1 MTITES
7 MLIANEYIE
16 NNIVF
21 EVPQQLFLEPNGR
34 NLYNQLIRNQ
44 IPVNTY
50 GVYLW
55 ENTHTGEII
64 YIGMAGKIKTNGQ
77 LGSHSIENRLIA
89 TRGKVNGRDVLTN
102 DYVNN
107 FMINRN
113 VNSLTF
119 HVLKTNVQTP
129 PSYLEAVLLY
139 NFYSQNGVLPI
150 LNNSF

>member
-21 EVPQQLFLEPNGR
+21 EVPQQLFLQPNGR

-44 IPVNTY
+44 IPLNTY

-55 ENTHTGEII
+55 ENTETREIV
-64 YIGMAGKIKTNGQ
+64 YIGMAGKVKTNGQ

-107 FMINRN
+107 FMLNRN
-113 VNSLTF
+113 INSLTF
-119 HVLKTNVQTP
+119 HVLKTNLQTP

-139 NFYSQNGVLPI
+139 NYYTQNGVLPI
-150 LNNSF
+150 LNSAF

>member
-55 ENTHTGEII
+55 ENTQTGEIV

-77 LGSHSIENRLIA
+77 LGSHSIENRLVA
-89 TRGKVNGRDVLTN
+89 TRGRIDGIDILTN
-102 DYVNN
+102 NYVNN
-107 FMINRN
+107 FMQVNN

>member
-21 EVPQQLFLEPNGR
+21 EVPQQLFLQPNGR

-55 ENTHTGEII
+55 ENTETGEII

-77 LGSHSIENRLIA
+77 LGSHSIENRLTA
-89 TRGKVNGRDVLTN
+89 SRGKENGKDIQSN
-102 DYVNN
+102 DYVNR
-107 FMINRN
+107 FMLNGNI
-113 VNSLTF
+113 NSLTF
-119 HVLKTNVQTP
+119 HILETNEQTP

-139 NFYSQNGVLPI
+139 NYYNKNKVLPV

>member
-21 EVPQQLFLEPNGR
+21 EVPQQLFLQPNGR

-44 IPVNTY
+44 IPLNTY

-55 ENTHTGEII
+55 GNTETGEIL
-64 YIGMAGKIKTNGQ
+64 YIGMAGKVKTNGQ

-102 DYVNN
+102 DYLFNYMQNN
-107 FMINRN
+107 N
-113 VNSLTF
+113 VASLAF
-119 HVLKTNVQTP
+119 YVFKTNAQTP
-129 PSYLEAVLLY
+129 PSYLEAILLY

>member
-7 MLIANEYIE
+7 ILIANEYIE

-21 EVPQQLFLEPNGR
+21 EVPQQLFLQPNGR

-44 IPVNTY
+44 IPLNTY

-55 ENTHTGEII
+55 INTETGEIL
-64 YIGMAGKIKTNGQ
+64 YIGMAGKVKTNGQ

-102 DYVNN
+102 DYLFNYMQNN
-107 FMINRN
+107 N
-113 VNSLTF
+113 VASLTF
-119 HVLKTNVQTP
+119 YVFKTNALTP
-129 PSYLEAVLLY
+129 PAYLEAILLY

-150 LNNSF
+150 FNNSF

>member
-21 EVPQQLFLEPNGR
+21 EVPQQLFLQPNGR

-55 ENTHTGEII
+55 ENTETGEII

-77 LGSHSIENRLIA
+77 LGSHSIENRLVA
-89 TRGKVNGRDVLTN
+89 TRGRIDGIDILTN
-102 DYVNN
+102 NYVNN
-107 FMINRN
+107 FMQVNN

-129 PSYLEAVLLY
+129 PSYLEAILLY
-139 NFYSQNGVLPI
+139 KYYNKNKVLPV

>member
-21 EVPQQLFLEPNGR
+21 EVPQQLFLQPNGR

-55 ENTHTGEII
+55 ENTQTGEIV

-77 LGSHSIENRLIA
+77 LGSHSIENRLVA
-89 TRGKVNGRDVLTN
+89 TRGRIDGIDILTN
-102 DYVNN
+102 NYVNN
-107 FMINRN
+107 FMQVNN

>member
-1 MTITES
+1 MHS
-7 MLIANEYIE
+7 ANPYIE

-21 EVPQQLFLEPNGR
+21 EVPQQLFMQPNGR

-55 ENTHTGEII
+55 ENTQTGEIV

-113 VNSLTF
+113 INSLTF
-119 HVLKTNVQTP
+119 HVLKTNIQTP
-129 PSYLEAVLLY
+129 PSYLEAILLY

>member
-21 EVPQQLFLEPNGR
+21 EVSQQLFLQPNGR

-55 ENTHTGEII
+55 ENTQTGEIV

-113 VNSLTF
+113 MNSLTF

-129 PSYLEAVLLY
+129 PSYLEAILLY

>member
-1 MTITES
+1 MTIAEI

-21 EVPQQLFLEPNGR
+21 DVPQQLFLQPNGR

-55 ENTHTGEII
+55 ENTETGEVL
-64 YIGMAGKIKTNGQ
+64 YIGMAGKVKTNGQ

-89 TRGKVNGRDVLTN
+89 TRGKVNGRDILTN
-102 DYVNN
+102 DYLFNYMQNN
-107 FMINRN
+107 N
-113 VNSLTF
+113 VASLTF
-119 HVLKTNVQTP
+119 YVFKTNAQTP
-129 PSYLEAVLLY
+129 PSYLEAILLY

-150 LNNSF
+150 FNNSF

>member
-21 EVPQQLFLEPNGR
+21 EVPQQLFLQPNGR
-34 NLYNQLIRNQ
+34 ILYNQLIRNQ

-55 ENTHTGEII
+55 ENTQTGEII
-64 YIGMAGKIKTNGQ
+64 YIGMAGKVKTNGQ
-77 LGSHSIENRLIA
+77 LGSHSIENRLVA
-89 TRGKVNGRDVLTN
+89 SRGRIDGIDILTN
-102 DYVNN
+102 NYVNN
-107 FMINRN
+107 FMQVNN

-119 HVLKTNVQTP
+119 HVLKTNAQTP
-129 PSYLEAVLLY
+129 PSYLEAILLY
-139 NFYSQNGVLPI
+139 NFYSLNGVLPI

>member
-21 EVPQQLFLEPNGR
+21 EVPQQLFLQPNGR

-55 ENTHTGEII
+55 ENTQTGEII
-64 YIGMAGKIKTNGQ
+64 YIGMAGKVKTNGQ

-129 PSYLEAVLLY
+129 PSYLEAILLY

>member
-21 EVPQQLFLEPNGR
+21 EVSQQLFLQPNGR

-55 ENTHTGEII
+55 ENTETGEII

-119 HVLKTNVQTP
+119 HVLKTNAQTP
-129 PSYLEAVLLY
+129 PSYLEAILLY
-139 NFYSQNGVLPI
+139 NFYSQNGLLPI

>member
-21 EVPQQLFLEPNGR
+21 EVSQQLFLQPNGR

-55 ENTHTGEII
+55 ENTETGEII

-129 PSYLEAVLLY
+129 PSYLEAILLY